1 LDERLGVKNFLF
13 VPVDCPVSVRRLG
26 QLEFGAPDFSL
37 MPSVFNSHGTVG
49 CLAAESVFA
58 ADIADRLKRAGHRV
72 AREVPVVVSHGSFSK
87 TYFLDLVVDESV
99 VYELKAVAQLTGDH
113 QAQLLN
119 YLPLLDVNHGKII
132 NMRPRSV
139 DHRFVNS
146 NRTLADRRDFS
157 VRASSRGGA
166 AEVVSLVTDLLK
178 DWGTGLSLALYYQAI
193 VHYLGGESI
202 VIRELPMQRDETS
215 LGNQRFYMI
224 DDTSAFRLS
233 AFDQPSR
240 GYLKQVQRLLTF
252 SPLTAI
258 HWINIAH
265 QEITFTTVT
274 KKNL

>member
-1 LDERLGVKNFLF
+1 LISTSHSKSSRF
-13 VPVDCPVSVRRLG
+13 
-26 QLEFGAPDFSL
+26 
-37 MPSVFNSHGTVG
+37 MPSVSTLHLTKFMASYGM
-49 CLAAESVFA
+49 
-58 ADIADRLKRAGHRV
+58 
-72 AREVPVVVSHGSFSK
+72 PV

-99 VYELKAVAQLTGDH
+99 VYELKAVAQLTAEH

-119 YLPLLDVNHGKII
+119 YLLLLDVNHGKII

-146 NRTLADRRDFS
+146 NRTLAERRDFLM
-157 VRASSRGGA
+157 RASSWGGA
-166 AEVVSLVTDLLK
+166 AQVVSLVTDLLK
-178 DWGTGLSLALYYQAI
+178 DWGTGLSLALYHQAM
-193 VHYLGGESI
+193 VHFLGGESR
-202 VIRELPMQRDETS
+202 VIRELPIHRDDTS
-215 LGNQRFYMI
+215 LGNQRFHML
-224 DDTSAFRLS
+224 DETSAFRLS

-240 GYLKQVQRLLTF
+240 GYLKQVQRLLSF